1 MYGVRFV
8 LRAGVSERRRLIK
21 VFLLFLQ
28 EETRFRLY
36 RFDVLRFFD
45 SLSVDESTLT
55 RIAIWKAVPVPGSH
69 LGPKSCTREA
79 STVEE

>member
-1 MYGVRFV
+1 
-8 LRAGVSERRRLIK
+8 
-21 VFLLFLQ
+21 
-28 EETRFRLY
+28 LY

-69 LGPKSCTREA
+69 LGPKSCTLEA

>member
-1 MYGVRFV
+1 MASN
-8 LRAGVSERRRLIK
+8 LRLLTRSGPSERSRLIK
-21 VFLLFLQ
+21 VLLLFLQ

-36 RFDVLRFFD
+36 RFDVRRFFD

-69 LGPKSCTREA
+69 LGPKSLYP
-79 STVEE
+79 